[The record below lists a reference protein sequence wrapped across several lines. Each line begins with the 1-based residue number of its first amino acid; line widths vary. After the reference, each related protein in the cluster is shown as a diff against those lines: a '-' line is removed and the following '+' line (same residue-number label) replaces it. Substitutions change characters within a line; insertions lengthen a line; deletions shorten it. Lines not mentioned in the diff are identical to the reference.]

1 MKRNLDC
8 TRIIRS
14 HPQGMGGRKANCV
27 GTSLNWASGTFE
39 LSRTRMTCFGRNLPN
54 GRVFEREWTRTGT
67 RVLWADSASKLIPT
81 YDGRA
86 GNRTNREFREVPTQ

>member
-8 TRIIRS
+8 PRIIRS

-27 GTSLNWASGTFE
+27 GTSLNWPSGTFE
-39 LSRTRMTCFGRNLPN
+39 LSRTEL
-54 GRVFEREWTRTGT
+54 TRTGT